1 MYYYTIET
9 MPFGENCYIL
19 YDDVSKETAIIDPGG
34 SFRQIVDFIE
44 RKELNVKYIL
54 LTHSHADHIGALQDL
69 LDKYDDVELIASS
82 RERKVLNNPMY
93 NLTTRFNMKHT
104 QFEATKYVEDKD
116 TIKMGDY
123 TITFYLTP
131 GHTAGSMCI
140 GVGDMLFTGDT
151 LFAGSIG
158 RTDLPTGSFDEIS
171 KSLVKLASM
180 DEYLTILPGHGP
192 SSTIGQEKRTNPF
205 LV

>member
-19 YDDVSKETAIIDPGG
+19 YDDVSKECSIIDPGG

-44 RKELNVKYIL
+44 RKDLKAKYIL

-69 LDKYDDVELIASS
+69 LDKYDGIELIASS
-82 RERKVLNNPMY
+82 RERKLLNNPMY

-116 TIKMGDY
+116 TIKMGEHI
-123 TITFYLTP
+123 ITFYLTP

-180 DEYLTILPGHGP
+180 NENLTILPGHGP

>member
-19 YDDVSKETAIIDPGG
+19 YDDVSKECSIIDPGG

-44 RKELNVKYIL
+44 RKDLKAKYIL

-69 LDKYDDVELIASS
+69 LDKYDGIELIASS
-82 RERKVLNNPMY
+82 RERKLLNNPMY
-93 NLTTRFNMKHT
+93 NLTTRFNMKYT

-116 TIKMGDY
+116 TIKMGEH

-180 DEYLTILPGHGP
+180 NENLTILPGHGP

>member
-19 YDDVSKETAIIDPGG
+19 YDDVSKECGIIDPGG

-44 RKELNVKYIL
+44 RKELNAKYIL

-69 LDKYDDVELIASS
+69 LDKYDGIELIASS
-82 RERKVLNNPMY
+82 RERKLLNNPMY
-93 NLTTRFNMKHT
+93 NLTSRFNMKHT

-116 TIKMGDY
+116 TIKMGEHI
-123 TITFYLTP
+123 ITFHLTP

-180 DEYLTILPGHGP
+180 DEKLTILPGHGP

-205 LV
+205 LR

>member
-19 YDDVSKETAIIDPGG
+19 YDDVSKECSIIDPGG

-44 RKELNVKYIL
+44 RKDLKAKYIL

-69 LDKYDDVELIASS
+69 LDKYDGIELIASS
-82 RERKVLNNPMY
+82 RERKLLNNPMY

-116 TIKMGDY
+116 TIKMGEH

-180 DEYLTILPGHGP
+180 NENLTILPGHGP

>member
-19 YDDVSKETAIIDPGG
+19 YDDVSKEAAIIDPGG
-34 SFRQIVDFIE
+34 SFRQIVDFIDK
-44 RKELNVKYIL
+44 KELNAKYIL
-54 LTHSHADHIGALQDL
+54 LTHSHADHIGALNDL
-69 LDKYDDVELIASS
+69 LDKYDDIELIASS
-82 RERKVLNNPMY
+82 KERKLLNNPMY
-93 NLTTRFNMKHT
+93 NLTSRFNMKHT

-116 TIKMGDY
+116 TIKMGEH

-171 KSLVKLASM
+171 KSLVKLANM
-180 DEYLTILPGHGP
+180 DENLTIFPGHGP

-205 LV
+205 LR